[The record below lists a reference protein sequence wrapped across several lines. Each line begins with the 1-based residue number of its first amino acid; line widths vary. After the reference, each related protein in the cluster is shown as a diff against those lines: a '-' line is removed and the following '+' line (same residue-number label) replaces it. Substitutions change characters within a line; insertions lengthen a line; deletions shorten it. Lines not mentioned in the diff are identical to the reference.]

1 MRAEKDQH
9 LLIILRQTISKQ
21 NHDNDSYL
29 CLLSNAYE
37 KDCLFFAL
45 FVHWFGA
52 VYAASAASCQ
62 CILMELYDGSSFVTG
77 HDPLEAFPL
86 DGVVTQAAVGFLHFA
101 VLPGSALHLLNITLL
116 DNMVVYVLFVSILP
130 RTASDLNLSLLD
142 HVVTCFLF
150 LAILFNAVNDL
161 HMSFLDDVVVHILVA
176 ILDWLS
182 FSLGQQNGNK
192 TGSKNRLHCQS
203 APPKE
208 QRRNP
213 LP

>member
-1 MRAEKDQH
+1 MRTEKDQY

-29 CLLSNAYE
+29 CLLSNACE

-77 HDPLEAFPL
+77 HDPLEASPL
-86 DGVVTQAAVGFLHFA
+86 DGVVTQVAVGFLHFA

-116 DNMVVYVLFVSILP
+116 DNMVIYILFVSILA

-150 LAILFNAVNDL
+150 LAILFNTVND
-161 HMSFLDDVVVHILVA
+161 LVA

-192 TGSKNRLHCQS
+192 TGSKNRLHCRS